1 MRIRKAEIGER
12 NLIGAKVE
20 ELRKKIGMKQKELLA
35 QLQVHGVN
43 VNASGL
49 SKIEGQTRSVS
60 DVELVA
66 FAQILN
72 VSVLELLNLPNGK

>member
-1 MRIRKAEIGER
+1 
-12 NLIGAKVE
+12 
-20 ELRKKIGMKQKELLA
+20 MKQKELLA

-43 VNASGL
+43 VSASGL

-60 DVELVA
+60 DIELMA

-72 VSVLELLNLPNGK
+72 VSVLYLLGIQEAK

>member
-20 ELRKKIGMKQKELLA
+20 ELRKKLGMKQKELLA
-35 QLQVHGVN
+35 QFQVHGVI

-60 DVELVA
+60 DIELMA

-72 VSVLELLNLPNGK
+72 ASVLYLLGIQEAK

>member
-20 ELRKKIGMKQKELLA
+20 ELRKKNGMKQKELLA

>member
-20 ELRKKIGMKQKELLA
+20 ELRKKLGMKQKELLA

-49 SKIEGQTRSVS
+49 SKIEGQTRCVS
-60 DVELVA
+60 DIELMA

-72 VSVLELLNLPNGK
+72 VSVLYLLGIQEAK

>member
-12 NLIGAKVE
+12 YLIGAKVE
-20 ELRKKIGMKQKELLA
+20 DLRKKLGMKQKELLA

-60 DVELVA
+60 DIELMA

-72 VSVLELLNLPNGK
+72 VSVLYLLGIQEAK

>member
-20 ELRKKIGMKQKELLA
+20 ELRKKLGMKQKELLA

-60 DVELVA
+60 DIELMA

-72 VSVLELLNLPNGK
+72 VSVLYLLGIQEAK